1 LKNLEKSMKF
11 RNLSIRSEYKNKK
24 EMRKTNKGNNPE
36 AEVANEAVLEK
47 FISNVDTKKVESLKK
62 EIENYKKSLSGKE
75 YAVSLEKNVLDRFEI
90 FMKKEVQWRSKEA
103 LGVMEIL
110 KRIESIRKEGV
121 KDGVGYFTNLE
132 VEASHY
138 FILKWEGKGVDQI
151 NDFITLWKTFEETL
165 ALIHQDNAK
174 LKDLEKQLQ
183 AAEQGI
189 ELE

>member
-1 LKNLEKSMKF
+1 MAKKNQ
-11 RNLSIRSEYKNKK
+11 
-24 EMRKTNKGNNPE
+24 
-36 AEVANEAVLEK
+36 EAVAQEEALEK
-47 FISNVDTKKVESLKK
+47 FISKVDTKKVESLKK
-62 EIENYKKSLSGKE
+62 QIEDYKNSLQGKE
-75 YAVSLEKNVLDRFEI
+75 YAVSMDSGTLKRFET
-90 FMKKEVQWRSKEA
+90 FMREEVQWRSKEA

-110 KRIESIRKEGV
+110 KRIESVKKEGI

-138 FILKWEGKGVDQI
+138 FILKWEGKGEKEI
-151 NDFITLWKTFEETL
+151 NDFISLWKTFEETL

-174 LKDLEKQLQ
+174 LKELEKQLQ

>member
-1 LKNLEKSMKF
+1 MKNLEKSMKF

>member
-1 LKNLEKSMKF
+1 MKF